1 MKKAK
6 PKRSEREKV
15 KGTGSLGED
24 SLEREKTSQG
34 KGKKY
39 FKQLLPH
46 VHHTIIKSFFFL
58 DKQKYKLNW
67 EI

>member
-1 MKKAK
+1 MKGKK
-6 PKRSEREKV
+6 S

-39 FKQLLPH
+39 FKKLLPH
-46 VHHTIIKSFFFL
+46 VHHTFIKSFFFFFFSFCFL